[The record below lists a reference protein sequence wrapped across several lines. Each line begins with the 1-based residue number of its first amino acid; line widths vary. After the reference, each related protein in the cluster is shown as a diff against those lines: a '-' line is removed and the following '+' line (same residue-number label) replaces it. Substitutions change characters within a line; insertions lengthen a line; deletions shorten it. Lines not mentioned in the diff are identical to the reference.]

1 MATSK
6 GTKKSAKKAGKKAAS
21 KAPPKRPQP
30 LYGRPVDT
38 AIASGN
44 LADLRKLS
52 TQAKSYVKQL
62 QTALKG
68 LESKIGKQG

>member
-6 GTKKSAKKAGKKAAS
+6 GTKKSAKKAGKKAAT
-21 KAPPKRPQP
+21 KVPKRVQP

-62 QTALKG
+62 QTALQG
-68 LESKIGKQG
+68 LERRIGKG

>member
-6 GTKKSAKKAGKKAAS
+6 GTKKSAKKAGKKAAR
-21 KAPPKRPQP
+21 KIPGKGPHP
-30 LYGRPVDT
+30 LYGMPVDK

-52 TQAKSYVKQL
+52 TKAKSYVKQL

-68 LESKIGKQG
+68 LERKIGK